1 MSEQE
6 LKLHVPASAIAAI
19 RRELGQRQ
27 SSRIRL
33 RALYF
38 DTPER
43 ELVHA
48 RIALRLRQEGRQ
60 WVQTVKMPGANAI
73 TRIELNHPRPG
84 PVLDLSLYAGTEVGD
99 ALARIQGELGVRYE
113 TDVSRQ
119 LCKLRS
125 RYGTVEVA
133 LDTGLLRAG
142 ALELPISE
150 IEFELVSGRPEA
162 IFAVGRQWQ
171 KRHGLVLDVRSKS
184 ERGDALAEMAQTLAN
199 LPDGDEAEA
208 ARKEAVSRFWAPRGA
223 RSVKLR
229 PEQDAVQ
236 ALTTIAGECLE
247 QIVRNAAALAEVDT
261 AGVYAAGSPEHVH
274 QLRVG
279 MRRLRSAWKLFE
291 GWVAPPAATLDA
303 GIREYFGA
311 FGASRDQDV
320 LADTV
325 VPLLERAGMP
335 PIPAEPVARG
345 ADAHALAASPAFQAW
360 LLELFEW
367 SMNIAPPPAAESEA
381 SQPAAADGAA
391 RSASVPADDE
401 HGASERI
408 VPTIIGLNAGSTEAE
423 APAAPALSRLLAKRL
438 RRWHKSVAKDGQRFS
453 ELDLESRHELRK
465 RGKRL
470 RYSLSFAE
478 SLLPATRLRTY
489 RKQLAH
495 VQELLGEINDL
506 AVAAEHY
513 RTQTDAH
520 PQAWF
525 ALGWIAARLET
536 LVAQAQPSFDALA
549 HAKPFWK

>member
-6 LKLHVPASAIAAI
+6 LKLHVPADAVAAI

-27 SSRIRL
+27 SSRVRL
-33 RALYF
+33 RAMYF

-125 RYGTVEVA
+125 RHGTVEVA
-133 LDTGLLRAG
+133 LDIGLLRAG

-150 IEFELVSGRPEA
+150 VEFELMSGRPEA

-184 ERGDALAEMAQTLAN
+184 ERGDALAEMARTLAN
-199 LPDGDEAEA
+199 LPDDDGAAA
-208 ARKEAVSRFWAPRGA
+208 ARQEAVSRFWSPRGA
-223 RSVKLR
+223 RAVKLD
-229 PEQDAVQ
+229 PDLDAVR
-236 ALTTIAGECLE
+236 AMTVVAGECLE

-261 AGVYAAGSPEHVH
+261 AGIYEAGGPEHVH

-291 GWVAPPAATLDA
+291 GWVAAPAPALDE
-303 GIREYFGA
+303 GIRHYFGA

-320 LADTV
+320 LADTII
-325 VPLLERAGMP
+325 PALERAGMP

-345 ADAHALAASPAFQAW
+345 ADARALASSTAFQAW

-367 SMNIAPPPAAESEA
+367 SMNVQPAPAEPVAGATDTPPADEA
-381 SQPAAADGAA
+381 QDHDDDGAIG
-391 RSASVPADDE
+391 D
-401 HGASERI
+401 RI
-408 VPTIIGLNAGSTEAE
+408 VPTIIGLNAAPPEAAE
-423 APAAPALSRLLAKRL
+423 PARPQLARLLARRL
-438 RRWHKSVAKDGQRFS
+438 RRWHKSVAEDGLRFT

-478 SLLPATRLRTY
+478 SLLPATRLRSY
-489 RKQLAH
+489 RKLLAQ
-495 VQELLGEINDL
+495 VQDLLGEINDL

-513 RTQTDAH
+513 RTLTDAH

-525 ALGWIAARLET
+525 ALGWISARLET
-536 LVAQAQPSFDALA
+536 LVKQAQPAFDALA

>member
-6 LKLHVPASAIAAI
+6 LKLHVPASATAAI
-19 RRELGQRQ
+19 RRELSQRQ

-199 LPDGDEAEA
+199 LPEGDEAEA

-291 GWVAPPAATLDA
+291 GWVAPPAPTLDA

-325 VPLLERAGMP
+325 VPLLEGAGMP

-367 SMNIAPPPAAESEA
+367 SMNILPPPPPAEA
-381 SQPAAADGAA
+381 DATDVTATPAPVA
-391 RSASVPADDE
+391 ADDE
-401 HGASERI
+401 HAVGERI
-408 VPTIIGLNAGSTEAE
+408 VPTIIGLNAGNTETQ
-423 APAAPALSRLLAKRL
+423 APTAPALSQLLAKRL
-438 RRWHKSVAKDGQRFS
+438 RRWHKSVAKDGLRFTD
-453 ELDLESRHELRK
+453 LDLESRHELRK

-478 SLLPATRLRTY
+478 SLLPATRLRAY

-513 RTQTDAH
+513 RTQVDAH

-525 ALGWIAARLET
+525 AVGWIAARLET